1 MSDKIRD
8 KIREL
13 GADWDEAESEILEF
27 LDNRYKGVKDGIE
40 FGDGEN
46 PRISKKMKFFQTN
59 DEGVFLRIRLN
70 KLMRLADSDKIRC
83 RVVIADEK
91 PDLIK
96 VKTIIRN
103 KPAKILKICKVNQ
116 DFADKTSEK
125 GSLETFE
132 PVAVKEVHVGG
143 G

>member
-116 DFADKTSEK
+116 VF
-125 GSLETFE
+125 F
-132 PVAVKEVHVGG
+132 
-143 G
+143 

>member
-8 KIREL
+8 KVTEL
-13 GADWDEAESEILEF
+13 GASWDEAEAEIIEF

-46 PRISKKMKFFQTN
+46 PRISKKMKFFQTL
-59 DEGVFLRIRLN
+59 DEGAFVRIRLN
-70 KLMRLADSDKIRC
+70 KIVRLADSDKIRC

-96 VKTIIRN
+96 IKTIIKN
-103 KPAKILKICKVNQ
+103 KPARILKICKVIR
-116 DFADKTSEK
+116 A
-125 GSLETFE
+125 
-132 PVAVKEVHVGG
+132 
-143 G
+143 